1 MDDLVA
7 NADLTDRNLVHGAL
21 ILGIYTKNIKNI
33 NFKKTMYEGMMN
45 KLSYQKQGKPLTTSM
60 KISDSIIRIIGAGA
74 FFIDYITGKG
84 R

>member
-1 MDDLVA
+1 
-7 NADLTDRNLVHGAL
+7 
-21 ILGIYTKNIKNI
+21 
-33 NFKKTMYEGMMN
+33 MMN

-60 KISDSIIRIIGAGA
+60 KISDNIIRIIGAGA